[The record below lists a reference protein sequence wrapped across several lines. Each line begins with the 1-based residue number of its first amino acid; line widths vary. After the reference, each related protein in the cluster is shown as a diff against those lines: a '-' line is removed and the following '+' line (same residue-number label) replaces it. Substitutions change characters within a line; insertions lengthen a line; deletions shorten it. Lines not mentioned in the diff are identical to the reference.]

1 MYEHKTVALL
11 RDQALDQV
19 ADDVDKREGAIIFD
33 STAAVAVPM
42 SEMYSDIDLV
52 MQLTYADSSD
62 GEYLERR
69 IAEHGVYKKQAS
81 RAIRKAVFIGSNELP
96 FNVPI
101 GSRFSLNNLT
111 YEVIEKIVDGEYRL
125 QSETFGIIGNQ
136 DYGELLPTEPLNNL
150 GSAALTDVLVPG
162 EDEETDKSLYAKY
175 LDHIN
180 EPAFGGNRA
189 DYKRKIMDIQGVGG
203 VQLFR
208 APFGGGTVRAVIIDS
223 TFNVPTPET
232 VAFVQSEIDPLE
244 GQGDGLG
251 TAPIGHIVTIE
262 AVEKVVVDIDATLS
276 LVGVTLGQIEP
287 LVIGIIDE
295 YLAEVR
301 REWNKGFPLILRI
314 SHLESRILAL
324 EGIQDITGTTFN
336 GLATNLS
343 LPHEIPIKG
352 SVVLN
357 E

>member
-11 RDQALDQV
+11 RDQALAEV

-52 MQLTYADSSD
+52 MQLTFADSSD

-81 RAIRKAVFIGSNELP
+81 RAIRKGVFIGTDERP
-96 FNVPI
+96 FDAPI
-101 GSRFSLNNLT
+101 GSRFGLNNLT

-136 DYGELLPTEPLNNL
+136 DYGELLPTEPLNGL

-162 EDEETDKSLYAKY
+162 EDEETDESLYAKY

-208 APFGGGTVRAVIIDS
+208 APLGGGTVRAVIIDS
-223 TFNVPTPET
+223 TFNAPTPEL
-232 VAFVQSEIDPLE
+232 VSFVQEKIDPIE
-244 GQGDGLG
+244 YTGDGFG
-251 TAPIGHIVTIE
+251 TAPIGHEVTIE
-262 AVEKVVVDIDATLS
+262 ATKVVSVNIEMTLTLDDVS
-276 LVGVTLGQIEP
+276 VGQMEP
-287 LVIGIIDE
+287 LIEEVIEG
-295 YLAEVR
+295 YLSEIR
-301 REWNKGFPLILRI
+301 QDWKKGNALVLRI
-314 SHLESRILAL
+314 SHLESRILDL
-324 EGIQDITGTTFN
+324 EGVQDITRTSFN
-336 GLATNLS
+336 GLTENLT
-343 LPHEIPIKG
+343 LPHEIPELG
-352 SVVLN
+352 GLVLN

>member
-1 MYEHKTVALL
+1 MFEHKTVAHI
-11 RDQALDQV
+11 RDQALDEV
-19 ADDVDKREGAIIFD
+19 ANDVDKREGAIIFD

-42 SEMYSDIDLV
+42 SEMYSNIDLV
-52 MQLTYADSSD
+52 MQLTFADSSD

-81 RAIRKAVFIGSNELP
+81 RAVRKGVFIGTDERP

-101 GSRFSLNNLT
+101 GSRFGLNNLT
-111 YEVIEKIVDGEYRL
+111 YVVIEKIVDGEYRL
-125 QSETFGIIGNQ
+125 RSEDFGVIGNQ
-136 DYGELLPTEPLNNL
+136 DYGELLPTEPLNDL

-162 EDEETDKSLYAKY
+162 EIEETDESLYAKY

-208 APFGGGTVRAVIIDS
+208 APFGGGSVRAVIIDS
-223 TFNVPTPET
+223 TFNVPSPET
-232 VAFVQSEIDPLE
+232 VAFVQNKIDPLE

-262 AVEKVVVDIDATLS
+262 AVEKLVVDIVATLS

-287 LVIGIIDE
+287 LVIEIIDE

-301 REWNKGFPLILRI
+301 SEWNKGFPLILRI
-314 SHLESRILAL
+314 SHLESRILSL
-324 EGIQDITGTTFN
+324 EGVQDILGTTFN
-336 GLATNLS
+336 GLATNIT
-343 LPHEIPIKG
+343 LPHEIPTKG